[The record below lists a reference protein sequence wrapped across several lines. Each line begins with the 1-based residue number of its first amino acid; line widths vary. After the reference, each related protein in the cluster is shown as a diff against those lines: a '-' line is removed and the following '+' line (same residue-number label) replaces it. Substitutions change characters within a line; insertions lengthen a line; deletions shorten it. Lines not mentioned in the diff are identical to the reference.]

1 MDTKDNYSN
10 RIEHTVYTLVL
21 GVVVILA
28 GHRIKWANCAMG
40 FLWVPGYSCTYSRG
54 GLLAQVAQKLLTR
67 Y

>member
-21 GVVVILA
+21 GVVVIRA
-28 GHRIKWANCAMG
+28 GDRIKWATG
-40 FLWVPGYSCTYSRG
+40 LLWPTWLFLYILPWW
-54 GLLAQVAQKLLTR
+54 LLAQVAQELPTR